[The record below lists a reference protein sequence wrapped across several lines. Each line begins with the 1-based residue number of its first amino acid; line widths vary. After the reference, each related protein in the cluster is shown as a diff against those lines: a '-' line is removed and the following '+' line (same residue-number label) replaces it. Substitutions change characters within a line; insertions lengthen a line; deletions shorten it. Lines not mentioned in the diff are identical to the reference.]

1 MNRKEALP
9 YLLAFLALLYL
20 ASPHVYECYQA
31 YARPWET
38 NENKVTEKTV
48 EDEEI
53 EHMTNAD
60 VANKLD
66 FHADKDNQV
75 WEMFTETEVK
85 PKTILP
91 GVAKPSAS
99 KTILPGVPTP
109 SGSKTILPGVPTPSG
124 SKSILPGVPTP
135 SGSKSILPGVPTPES
150 SNSEPKQERANIRIM
165 DKEVQKPMMSPRPPP
180 PRKSEPP
187 PKAPLS
193 RPTPKPTPHHP
204 EQPLEGKEI
213 WGPLAP
219 KLDPN
224 QPSPSDS
231 GNGKHG
237 SGVYPHIYGP
247 DLLDAP
253 GSKDKEDSIDIPE
266 YDYLPAAEF
275 PAGPLQPS
283 PYLNDFSKILKT

>member
-48 EDEEI
+48 EDEGI

-66 FHADKDNQV
+66 FHSDKDNQV

-91 GVAKPSAS
+91 GVAKPSGS
-99 KTILPGVPTP
+99 KTILPGVPKP

-135 SGSKSILPGVPTPES
+135 GPSNKHEAEPATDGS
-150 SNSEPKQERANIRIM
+150 SEPKQERANLRIM

-193 RPTPKPTPHHP
+193 HPTPKPTPHHP
-204 EQPLEGKEI
+204 AEQPLEGKEI

-253 GSKDKEDSIDIPE
+253 GSKDKEDKIDIPE

-283 PYLNDFSKILKT
+283 PYLNDFSSILKT

>member
-60 VANKLD
+60 ISKKLD

-75 WEMFTETEVK
+75 WEMFSATEVK
-85 PKTILP
+85 PKT
-91 GVAKPSAS
+91 V
-99 KTILPGVPTP
+99 LPGVPKP

-135 SGSKSILPGVPTPES
+135 GP
-150 SNSEPKQERANIRIM
+150 SNKHEVEPAIEKPSEPKQERANIRIM

-187 PKAPLS
+187 TKVPVS
-193 RPTPKPTPHHP
+193 RPTPKPTPQHHA
-204 EQPLEGKEI
+204 EQPLDGKEI

-237 SGVYPHIYGP
+237 SAVYPHIYGP
-247 DLLDAP
+247 DFLEAP

>member
-1 MNRKEALP
+1 MIRKEALP

-48 EDEEI
+48 NDEGI

-60 VANKLD
+60 VAKKLD

-75 WEMFTETEVK
+75 WHMFSETEVK
-85 PKTILP
+85 P
-91 GVAKPSAS
+91 

-109 SGSKTILPGVPTPSG
+109 SGSKTILPGVPTPA
-124 SKSILPGVPTP
+124 T
-135 SGSKSILPGVPTPES
+135 
-150 SNSEPKQERANIRIM
+150 SNKHEVEPASEPKQERANIRIM
-165 DKEVQKPMMSPRPPP
+165 DKEVQKPVASPRPPP
-180 PRKSEPP
+180 SRKSEPP

-193 RPTPKPTPHHP
+193 HPTPKPAPHHPP

-253 GSKDKEDSIDIPE
+253 GSKDKEDKIDIPE
-266 YDYLPAAEF
+266 YDYVPAAEF

>member
-48 EDEEI
+48 NDEEI

-60 VANKLD
+60 VAKKLD

-75 WEMFTETEVK
+75 WHMFSETEVK
-85 PKTILP
+85 PKP
-91 GVAKPSAS
+91 
-99 KTILPGVPTP
+99 ILPGVPTP

-124 SKSILPGVPTP
+124 SKT
-135 SGSKSILPGVPTPES
+135 ILPGVPTPEAS
-150 SNSEPKQERANIRIM
+150 DKPSEPKQERANIRIM
-165 DKEVQKPMMSPRPPP
+165 DKEVQKPIASPRPPP

-187 PKAPLS
+187 PKAPVS

-204 EQPLEGKEI
+204 AEQPLEGKEI

-247 DLLDAP
+247 DFLDEP
-253 GSKDKEDSIDIPE
+253 GSKDKEANIDIPE
-266 YDYLPAAEF
+266 YDYVPAAEF

>member
-48 EDEEI
+48 EDEGI

-66 FHADKDNQV
+66 FHSDKDNQV

-91 GVAKPSAS
+91 GVAKPSGS
-99 KTILPGVPTP
+99 KTILPGVPKP

-135 SGSKSILPGVPTPES
+135 GP
-150 SNSEPKQERANIRIM
+150 SNKHEVEPAIDRSSEPKQERANLRIM

-187 PKAPLS
+187 TKAPLS

-204 EQPLEGKEI
+204 AEQPLEGKEI

-253 GSKDKEDSIDIPE
+253 GSKDKEDKIDIPE

-283 PYLNDFSKILKT
+283 PYLNDFSSILKT

>member
-1 MNRKEALP
+1 MKQKEVIDALP

-20 ASPHVYECYQA
+20 ASPHIYECYQA
-31 YARPWET
+31 YARPWDT

-48 EDEEI
+48 NDEEI

-60 VANKLD
+60 VAKKHE

-75 WEMFTETEVK
+75 WEMFSETEVK

-91 GVAKPSAS
+91 GVPTPSGP

-109 SGSKTILPGVPTPSG
+109 GPSN
-124 SKSILPGVPTP
+124 KHEVEPAIEKP
-135 SGSKSILPGVPTPES
+135 PETLM
-150 SNSEPKQERANIRIM
+150 EAKEERANLRIM
-165 DKEVQKPMMSPRPPP
+165 DKEVQKPVTSAKPPK
-180 PRKSEPP
+180 KSEPP
-187 PKAPLS
+187 RKVMKVSAPL
-193 RPTPKPTPHHP
+193 PLTKPAPGHHP
-204 EQPLEGKEI
+204 EQPLDGKEI

-219 KLDPN
+219 KFDPN
-224 QPSPSDS
+224 QPRPSDS

-247 DLLDAP
+247 DTLEAP
-253 GSKDKEDSIDIPE
+253 GSKDKGDIDIPD
-266 YDYLPAAEF
+266 YDYVPAAEF

>member
-9 YLLAFLALLYL
+9 YVLAFLALLYL
-20 ASPHVYECYQA
+20 ASPHIYECYQA

-48 EDEEI
+48 NDEEI

-60 VANKLD
+60 VAKKLD

-75 WEMFTETEVK
+75 WHMFSETEVK
-85 PKTILP
+85 P
-91 GVAKPSAS
+91 

-109 SGSKTILPGVPTPSG
+109 SGSKTILPGVPTPG
-124 SKSILPGVPTP
+124 A
-135 SGSKSILPGVPTPES
+135 
-150 SNSEPKQERANIRIM
+150 SNKHEVEPPSEPTQERANIRIM
-165 DKEVQKPMMSPRPPP
+165 DKEVQKPVASPRPPP
-180 PRKSEPP
+180 PHRKSEPP
-187 PKAPLS
+187 PKAPIS
-193 RPTPKPTPHHP
+193 HPTPKPTPHRP
-204 EQPLEGKEI
+204 AEQPLEGKEI

-247 DLLDAP
+247 DFLDAP
-253 GSKDKEDSIDIPE
+253 GSKDNEDQINIPE